1 MQLLMKKEMA
11 VTKIKEWVIVVRA
24 QDVFEHV
31 DTSTTALLYMKY
43 EKVPETKKLFSLI
56 FTVFAIWK
64 HLEADCF
71 AILHRFDTEK
81 TNQRKQ

>member
-1 MQLLMKKEMA
+1 VLGSGRGPASQYIT
-11 VTKIKEWVIVVRA
+11 VHYSI
-24 QDVFEHV
+24 QYD
-31 DTSTTALLYMKY
+31 
-43 EKVPETKKLFSLI
+43 KVPETKKLFSLI

-81 TNQRKQ
+81 TNQRKQLNFQMLPKLFQ